1 MSSVYKSK
9 TIFLVALIISLLSF
23 PMFFMFSNMFKQKS
37 IASSLIVDD
46 NNNTAAL
53 LPEVKEYRADIHWVK
68 TNIKLDR
75 FGVGKVTMLVN
86 CTPDADH
93 VGLVL
98 GNFVDNEI
106 TEIVSADTYAIT
118 AGHTISLNIT
128 ASGSSAYDFILY
140 LSDTSY
146 VQTNETIQYQLTYI
160 SEFVLSGQIERS
172 QVDADVAIL
181 NLIRPL
187 WNITLDY
194 QEFTIILPVDIG
206 DSVVTQAILNDIKFN
221 VTEQMS
227 TYYDLSYVNDSSS
240 GVNLFVFNCSKENMG
255 IKALF
260 EVTFYLSLAYFSLP
274 NIMNW
279 LVLLFV
285 FVFVSGALVL
295 TLVVI
300 NVRNKAD
307 TEISSFKEDLQ
318 ELLKSK
324 EK

>member
-23 PMFFMFSNMFKQKS
+23 PMLFMSSNMFNQKS
-37 IASSLIVDD
+37 IASSLTVDD

-68 TNIKLDR
+68 TNIKLNR

-86 CTPDADH
+86 CTPDANH

-106 TEIVSADTYAIT
+106 TEIVIAETYAKT
-118 AGHTISLNIT
+118 AGQTISLNIT

-140 LSDTSY
+140 LSDPSH
-146 VQTNETIQYQLTYI
+146 VQTNETIQYQLTYFG
-160 SEFVLSGQIERS
+160 EFVLTGQIERS
-172 QVDADVAIL
+172 QVDANVAIL
-181 NLIRPL
+181 NLKRPL

-206 DSVVTQAILNDIKFN
+206 DSVVTPAILGDIKFN

-227 TYYDLSYVNDSSS
+227 TYYDLSYANDSSS
-240 GVNLFVFNCSKENMG
+240 GVNLFIFNCSKENMG
-255 IKALF
+255 IKAPF

-285 FVFVSGALVL
+285 FVFVAGALVL
-295 TLVVI
+295 SIVVI

-307 TEISSFKEDLQ
+307 TEVSSFKEDLQ
-318 ELLKSK
+318 ELLKPV

>member
-1 MSSVYKSK
+1 MSSLYKSK

-23 PMFFMFSNMFKQKS
+23 PMLLMSSNMFNQKS
-37 IASSLIVDD
+37 IASSLTIGED
-46 NNNTAAL
+46 NNAAGL

-86 CTPDADH
+86 CTPDANH

-106 TEIVSADTYAIT
+106 TEIVSAETYAKT

-160 SEFVLSGQIERS
+160 GEFVFSGQIERS
-172 QVDADVAIL
+172 QVDANVAII
-181 NLIRPL
+181 NLLRPL

-194 QEFTIILPVDIG
+194 QELIITLPVDIG
-206 DSVVTQAILNDIKFN
+206 DSVVTPTILSDIKFN

-227 TYYDLSYVNDSSS
+227 TYYDLSYANDSSS
-240 GVNLFVFNCSKENMG
+240 GENLFVFNCSKENMG
-255 IKALF
+255 IKAPF

-285 FVFVSGALVL
+285 FVFVAGALVL
-295 TLVVI
+295 SVVVI
-300 NVRNKAD
+300 NVRNKA
-307 TEISSFKEDLQ
+307 EAEVSSFKEDLQ
-318 ELLKSK
+318 ELLKPE

>member
-9 TIFLVALIISLLSF
+9 TIFLVVFIISLLSV
-23 PMFFMFSNMFKQKS
+23 PTLFMSSNMFKQKS
-37 IASSLIVDD
+37 FASSLTVDD
-46 NNNTAAL
+46 SNNTAAL

-68 TNIKLDR
+68 TNIELDR

-93 VGLVL
+93 IGLVL
-98 GNFVDNEI
+98 GNFIDNEI
-106 TEIVSADTYAIT
+106 TEIVSAKTYAKT
-118 AGHTISLNIT
+118 AGHTISLNLT

-140 LSDTSY
+140 LSDPSH
-146 VQTNETIQYQLTYI
+146 VHTNETILYQLTYI
-160 SEFVLSGQIERS
+160 GEFVFSGQIERS
-172 QVDADVAIL
+172 QVDADVAII

-194 QEFTIILPVDIG
+194 QEFTITLPVDIS
-206 DSVVTQAILNDIKFN
+206 DSVVTPAILSDIKFN
-221 VTEQMS
+221 VTDQMS
-227 TYYDLSYVNDSSS
+227 TYYDLSYANDSSS

-255 IKALF
+255 IKAPF

-285 FVFVSGALVL
+285 FVFVAGALVL
-295 TLVVI
+295 SIVVI

-307 TEISSFKEDLQ
+307 SEVSSFKEDLQ
-318 ELLKSK
+318 ELLKPE

>member
-1 MSSVYKSK
+1 MLSVHKSK
-9 TIFLVALIISLLSF
+9 KIFLVASLIFLFSFSMLLVASNLLNQIS
-23 PMFFMFSNMFKQKS
+23 
-37 IASSLIVDD
+37 ITSSLTIDD
-46 NNNTAAL
+46 SNKTASL
-53 LPEVKEYRADIHWVK
+53 LPEVNEYRADIHWVK
-68 TNIKLDR
+68 TNIVLDR
-75 FGVGKVTMLVN
+75 FGVGTVTMLVN
-86 CTPDADH
+86 CTPDANH
-93 VGLVL
+93 VGLLL

-106 TEIVSADTYAIT
+106 TEIVSAGTYAKT

-128 ASGSSAYDFILY
+128 ASGSSAYDYILY

-146 VQTNETIQYQLTYI
+146 VQTNETIQYQFTYI
-160 SEFVLSGQIERS
+160 GEFVLSGQIERY
-172 QVDADVAIL
+172 QVDADLAIL
-181 NLIRPL
+181 NLIRPF

-206 DSVVTQAILNDIKFN
+206 DSVVTPAILNDIKFN

-227 TYYDLSYVNDSSS
+227 TYYDLSYANNSAS
-240 GVNLFVFNCSKENMG
+240 GENLFVFNCSKENMG
-255 IKALF
+255 INAPF

-285 FVFVSGALVL
+285 FLFVAGALVL
-295 TLVVI
+295 FLVVI

-307 TEISSFKEDLQ
+307 TEVSSFKEDLQ
-318 ELLKSK
+318 ELLKPK